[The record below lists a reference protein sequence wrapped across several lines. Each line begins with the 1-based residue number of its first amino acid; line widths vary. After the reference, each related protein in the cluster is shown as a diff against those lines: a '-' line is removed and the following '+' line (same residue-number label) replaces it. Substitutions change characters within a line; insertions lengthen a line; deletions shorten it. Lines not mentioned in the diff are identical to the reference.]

1 MIKYNCKKSHYNW
14 LNKINKGGAPRVVLI
29 HCNLSSCLLNYGLF
43 EFIEN
48 IEISRFMMLLVLFFF
63 CFVLVLK
70 LLKYILKLIKY
81 IFYWHYIVEII
92 KSNILKEI
100 VNKCNQNT
108 EQNMTH
114 AKKTIGTY
122 DEMVSPSNNKPSK
135 FFSLLNKWKKN
146 K

>member
-1 MIKYNCKKSHYNW
+1 
-14 LNKINKGGAPRVVLI
+14 
-29 HCNLSSCLLNYGLF
+29 
-43 EFIEN
+43 
-48 IEISRFMMLLVLFFF
+48 MLLVLFFF

-81 IFYWHYIVEII
+81 IFYWHYKVEII